1 MVGSKVPSVT
11 GINAEAVSAWLREHE
26 PASKPP
32 FHFELIAGG
41 HSNLTFR
48 VTDANGAAYALRRPP
63 LGHVL
68 ATAHDMSRE
77 HKIVS
82 AMAATKVPVA
92 PLVGLCTDDSVN
104 GAPFYVMG
112 FVDGIVLR
120 NREEAAALPV
130 PVRKTASH
138 ALIDTLV
145 DIHEADVDAIGLG
158 DLGRKDGYIARQLKR
173 WRMQFH
179 DSKTRELPEID
190 EVHDVLAARIPEQ
203 QGSGIVHGDYRLDN
217 CIFGDD
223 GQVRA
228 VLDWELCTL
237 GDVLADLAQL
247 LVYWGEAGDDQFALD
262 SPPSAEPG
270 FSTRAELIERYAARS
285 KRDLSQ
291 LDYYMAFASWKV
303 ACILEGVYSRY
314 VAGAMGDRATGQDIS
329 TFIRRVDHLSSRAA
343 AIARTL

>member
-11 GINAEAVSAWLREHE
+11 GIDADAVTVWLRDHD
-26 PASKPP
+26 PAAAPP

-48 VTDANGAAYALRRPP
+48 VTDANGRAYALRRPP

-68 ATAHDMSRE
+68 ATAHDMGRE
-77 HKIVS
+77 YKIVEALAS
-82 AMAATKVPVA
+82 TKVPVA
-92 PLVGLCTDDSVN
+92 PLIGLCTDVSVN
-104 GAPFYVMG
+104 GSPFYVMG

-120 NREEAAALPV
+120 NREVAVTLPV
-130 PVRKTASH
+130 PVRTTASN
-138 ALIDTLV
+138 ALIDTLA

-179 DSKTRELPEID
+179 DSKTREIPAID
-190 EVHDVLAARIPEQ
+190 EVHELLVARIPEQ

-217 CIFGDD
+217 CIFASD
-223 GQVRA
+223 GAVLA

-247 LVYWGEAGDDQFALD
+247 LVYWGEPGDDQFALD
-262 SPPSAEPG
+262 SPPSAEDG
-270 FSTRAELIERYAARS
+270 FSTRAELIARYATRS
-285 KRDLSQ
+285 TRDLSQ

-329 TFIRRVDHLSSRAA
+329 TFIRRVDHLSSQAA

>member
-1 MVGSKVPSVT
+1 MVSKVPSVT
-11 GINAEAVSAWLREHE
+11 GINAEAVTAWLREHD
-26 PASKPP
+26 PASTPP
-32 FHFELIAGG
+32 FRFELIAGG

-48 VTDANGAAYALRRPP
+48 VTDANGVAYALRRPP

-92 PLVGLCTDDSVN
+92 PLVGLCTDESVN
-104 GAPFYVMG
+104 GSPFYVMG

-120 NREEAAALPV
+120 NRETAVELPV
-130 PVRKTASH
+130 PVRTTASH
-138 ALIDTLV
+138 TLIDTLV

-173 WRMQFH
+173 WRTQFH
-179 DSKTRELPEID
+179 DSKTREIPEID
-190 EVHDVLAARIPEQ
+190 EVHDLLAARIPDQ

-217 CIFGDD
+217 CIFGED
-223 GQVRA
+223 GEVRA

-247 LVYWGEAGDDQFALD
+247 LVYWGEAGDEQFALD

>member
-1 MVGSKVPSVT
+1 MVGSTVPSVT
-11 GINAEAVSAWLREHE
+11 GIDADAVTAWLREHD
-26 PASKPP
+26 PASNPP

-48 VTDANGAAYALRRPP
+48 VTDANGKAYALRRPP

-92 PLVGLCTDDSVN
+92 PLVGLCTDESVN

-112 FVDGIVLR
+112 FVDGIILR
-120 NREEAAALPV
+120 NREAAVALPV
-130 PVRKTASH
+130 GLRTTVSH
-138 ALIDTLV
+138 TLIDTLV

-179 DSKTRELPEID
+179 DSKTREIPEID
-190 EVHDVLAARIPEQ
+190 EVHDLLVARIPEQ

-223 GQVRA
+223 GEVRA

-247 LVYWGEAGDDQFALD
+247 LVYWGEAGDDEFALD

>member
-1 MVGSKVPSVT
+1 MVSKIPSVT
-11 GINAEAVSAWLREHE
+11 GINAEAVTAWLREHD
-26 PASKPP
+26 PASTPP
-32 FHFELIAGG
+32 FRFELIAGG

-48 VTDANGAAYALRRPP
+48 VTDAKGVAYALRRPP

-92 PLVGLCTDDSVN
+92 PLVGLCTDESVN
-104 GAPFYVMG
+104 GSPFYVMG

-120 NREEAAALPV
+120 NRETAVALPV
-130 PVRKTASH
+130 PVRTTASH
-138 ALIDTLV
+138 TLIDTLV

-173 WRMQFH
+173 WRTQFH
-179 DSKTRELPEID
+179 DSKTREIPEID
-190 EVHDVLAARIPEQ
+190 EVHDLLAARIPEQ
-203 QGSGIVHGDYRLDN
+203 QGSGIVHADYRLDN

-223 GQVRA
+223 GSVRA

-247 LVYWGEAGDDQFALD
+247 LVYWGEAGDEQFALD

>member
-1 MVGSKVPSVT
+1 MVGSTVPSVT
-11 GINAEAVSAWLREHE
+11 GIDAEAVTAWLREHD
-26 PASKPP
+26 PGAKPP
-32 FHFELIAGG
+32 FRFELIAGG

-48 VTDANGAAYALRRPP
+48 VTDTTGRAYALRRPP

-68 ATAHDMSRE
+68 ATAHDMGRE
-77 HKIVS
+77 YKIVS
-82 AMAATKVPVA
+82 ALASTKVPVA
-92 PLVGLCTDDSVN
+92 PLFGLCSDDSVN
-104 GAPFYVMG
+104 GSPFYVMG

-120 NREEAAALPV
+120 NREVALEMPV
-130 PVRKTASH
+130 PMRTTASH

-179 DSKTRELPEID
+179 DSKTREIPEID
-190 EVHDVLAARIPEQ
+190 EVHELLVARIPEQ

-223 GQVRA
+223 GAVRA

-247 LVYWGEAGDDQFALD
+247 LVYWGEPGDDQFALD

-270 FSTRAELIERYAARS
+270 FSTRAELVARYATRS

-303 ACILEGVYSRY
+303 ACILEGVYARY
-314 VAGAMGDRATGQDIS
+314 VAGAMGDRATGQDLS
-329 TFIRRVDHLSSRAA
+329 TFIRRVDHLSSQAA

>member
-1 MVGSKVPSVT
+1 
-11 GINAEAVSAWLREHE
+11 
-26 PASKPP
+26 
-32 FHFELIAGG
+32 
-41 HSNLTFR
+41 
-48 VTDANGAAYALRRPP
+48 
-63 LGHVL
+63 
-68 ATAHDMSRE
+68 
-77 HKIVS
+77 
-82 AMAATKVPVA
+82 
-92 PLVGLCTDDSVN
+92 
-104 GAPFYVMG
+104 MG

-120 NREEAAALPV
+120 NREVALAMPV
-130 PVRKTASH
+130 PVRTTASH

-179 DSKTRELPEID
+179 DSKTREIPEID
-190 EVHDVLAARIPEQ
+190 EVHELLVARIPEQ

-223 GQVRA
+223 GSVRA

-247 LVYWGEAGDDQFALD
+247 LVYWGEPGDEHFALD

-270 FSTRAELIERYAARS
+270 SPRAPSSSRAMPPFQTR
-285 KRDLSQ
+285 LSQ

-303 ACILEGVYSRY
+303 ACILEGVYARY

-343 AIARTL
+343 EIARTL